1 MGLKELFS
9 TYDIMDDFITRSEAK
24 ELIENTHVC
33 YQAEKISQMHK
44 VLLGNGEPKESVVSQ
59 MLIMNERLEE
69 IRKSRANVMP
79 IIFNIIMSIG
89 VIAAIYFGYKELS
102 KIQDEARMTNEI
114 LAPYGRT
121 RGINVD
127 TLK

>member
-1 MGLKELFS
+1 
-9 TYDIMDDFITRSEAK
+9 MDDFITKEEAK
-24 ELIENTHVC
+24 ELITNSHVC
-33 YQAEKISQMHK
+33 YQSDKIIQMHK
-44 VLLGNGEPKESVVSQ
+44 VLLGNGEPEKSVVSQ

-89 VIAAIYFGYKELS
+89 VITAIYFGYKELT
-102 KIQDEARMTNEI
+102 KIQDEARVTNEI

-127 TLK
+127 TIK

>member
-1 MGLKELFS
+1 
-9 TYDIMDDFITRSEAK
+9 MDDFITKSEAK
-24 ELIENTHVC
+24 EMIENMHVC

-44 VLLGNGEPKESVVSQ
+44 VLLGNGEPEKSMVSQ
-59 MLIMNERLEE
+59 MLLINERLEE

-89 VIAAIYFGYKELS
+89 VITAIYFGYKELT
-102 KIQDEARMTNEI
+102 KIQDEARVTNEI

-121 RGINVD
+121 RGITID

>member
-1 MGLKELFS
+1 
-9 TYDIMDDFITRSEAK
+9 MDDFITKSEAK
-24 ELIENTHVC
+24 ELIANSHVC
-33 YQAEKISQMHK
+33 YQAKQIEQMHK

-121 RGINVD
+121 RGINID

>member
-1 MGLKELFS
+1 
-9 TYDIMDDFITRSEAK
+9 MDDFITKEEAK
-24 ELIENTHVC
+24 ELIANSHVC
-33 YQAEKISQMHK
+33 YQGEKIDKMHK
-44 VLLGNGEPKESVVSQ
+44 IITGNGNPAEGMATQ
-59 MLIMNERLEE
+59 LILINERLEE

-121 RGINVD
+121 RGITID

>member
-1 MGLKELFS
+1 MSE
-9 TYDIMDDFITRSEAK
+9 YITKQEAK

-44 VLLGNGEPKESVVSQ
+44 VLLGNGEPEKSMVSQ
-59 MLIMNERLEE
+59 MLLINERLEE
-69 IRKSRANVMP
+69 IRKSRANIMP
-79 IIFNIIMSIG
+79 VIFNVIMSIG
-89 VIAAIYFGYKELS
+89 VITAIYFGYKELT
-102 KIQDEARMTNEI
+102 KIQDEARVTNEI

-127 TLK
+127 TIK

>member
-1 MGLKELFS
+1 MGLKKVILN
-9 TYDIMDDFITRSEAK
+9 YDTMSEYITKQEAK
-24 ELIENTHVC
+24 EMIENMHVC
-33 YQAEKISQMHK
+33 YQAEKIGQMHK
-44 VLLGNGEPKESVVSQ
+44 VLLGNGEPEKSMVSQ
-59 MLIMNERLEE
+59 MLLINERLEE

-121 RGINVD
+121 RGITID